1 MNGTLSADEAR
12 LLTAA
17 ELELVGLTLHP
28 AIAELSRHNLQAL
41 ARRLREARDRVRTIA
56 SQQRREMRGK
66 AEPRGATPARDDA
79 GTVAKEHVLADAL
92 RRVTEQLGQG
102 ADTSDTPADAPGQA
116 KEPAALLTA
125 PTAAPAPAPK
135 LAGGPPAVS
144 RSKKAL
150 LPRPA
155 SKTAVA
161 KPSKL
166 STVRSDMRRVGEVTK
181 AVMSTQARRDSKPR

>member
-12 LLTAA
+12 LLTTA
-17 ELELVGLTLHP
+17 EQELVGLTLPP
-28 AIAELSRHNLQAL
+28 AITGLSRHDLQAL
-41 ARRLREARDRVRTIA
+41 ARRLREARDRARAIA

-66 AEPRGATPARDDA
+66 AEPRGTSPARDDA
-79 GTVAKEHVLADAL
+79 GTVAKKQLLADAL
-92 RRVTEQLGQG
+92 RRVTQQLGHG
-102 ADTSDTPADAPGQA
+102 ADASDTPGQA
-116 KEPAALLTA
+116 EEPAALTTA
-125 PTAAPAPAPK
+125 PIAAPALAPK
-135 LAGGPPAVS
+135 LAGGPSAAS

-166 STVRSDMRRVGEVTK
+166 STVRADMHKVGEVTK
-181 AVMSTQARRDSKPR
+181 AVMSAQARRDSKPR

>member
-12 LLTAA
+12 LLTTA
-17 ELELVGLTLHP
+17 EQELVGLTLHP
-28 AIAELSRHNLQAL
+28 AITGLSRHDLQAL
-41 ARRLREARDRVRTIA
+41 GRRLREARDRARTIA

-66 AEPRGATPARDDA
+66 AEPRGTTPARDDA
-79 GTVAKEHVLADAL
+79 GTVAKEQILADAL
-92 RRVTEQLGQG
+92 KRVTEQLGHG
-102 ADTSDTPADAPGQA
+102 ADASDTPGQA
-116 KEPAALLTA
+116 EEPAALLTA
-125 PTAAPAPAPK
+125 PTAAPALAPK

-166 STVRSDMRRVGEVTK
+166 STVRADMRKVGEVTK
-181 AVMSTQARRDSKPR
+181 AVMSAQARRDSKRR